1 MYERNRIYINSE
13 EQGKIKDFPILF
25 AGLGVG
31 SVIAECALRLGFE
44 NLTLVDGDIVEG
56 NNLNR
61 QNYRKAD
68 ISCTK
73 AESLYKRLIS
83 INPTSKI
90 QFSTTYLDR
99 SNIPKWVEG
108 HQVVINALDFDTEAP
123 LFLDEYCRQNQ
134 IPVLHPYNLG
144 WAGAVAV
151 VDHQSLPL
159 QSIIDKTESFTE
171 VTMVEY
177 IKGHLRYWGSPEIW
191 LEEVLTAYINEKPQ
205 LSPPQLS
212 IGSWILA
219 SMCTHILFN
228 LATDLKVKK
237 FPDFYFS
244 KFGNFQD

>member
-44 NLTLVDGDIVEG
+44 NLTLVDGDIVER

-61 QNYRKAD
+61 QNYKQGD
-68 ISCTK
+68 ISYAK
-73 AESLYKRLIS
+73 AKSLYNCLNS
-83 INPTSKI
+83 INPNAKI
-90 QFSTTYLDR
+90 QFSNTYLNR
-99 SNIPKWVEG
+99 SNIPSWVDG

-123 LFLDEYCRQNQ
+123 LYLDEYCRQNQ
-134 IPVLHPYNLG
+134 ITVIPPYNLG

-159 QSIIDKTESFTE
+159 QSIIDKGGRFSEI
-171 VTMVEY
+171 TMVEY
-177 IKGHLRYWGSPEIW
+177 IKGHLRYWGNPEIW
-191 LEEVLTAYINEKPQ
+191 LEEVLVAYINEKPR

-212 IGSWILA
+212 IGSWLLG

-228 LATDLKVKK
+228 LATGLTVKK

-244 KFGNFQD
+244 KVIDDV